1 MTKFQTHKEGKKRYC
16 DLFIKIL
23 KKVADPETASCL
35 PSALTNVSSAASICF
50 VQPAVLNKDIL
61 KAGLSHT

>member
-1 MTKFQTHKEGKKRYC
+1 MKGYC
-16 DLFIKIL
+16 GLFIKIM

-35 PSALTNVSSAASICF
+35 PSALTNVSTAASICF
-50 VQPAVLNKDIL
+50 VQPAVPNKDTL